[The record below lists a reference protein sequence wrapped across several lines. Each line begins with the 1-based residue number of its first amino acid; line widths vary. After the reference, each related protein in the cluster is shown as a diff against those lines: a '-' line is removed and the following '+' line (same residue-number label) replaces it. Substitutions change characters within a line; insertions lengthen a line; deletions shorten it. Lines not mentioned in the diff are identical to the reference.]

1 MLYLTLAFVALCVFL
16 AVLLS
21 REDSK
26 NVKLVAENSKL
37 KGRMEAMHDK
47 EPDSPE
53 APLTLDGIADAV
65 RHIGYVPELDE
76 DMVIF
81 MVAGERYYADASRLP
96 TIFIVKEYGL
106 DTKVYEIDLMKE
118 AAHQMSD
125 DLIMLKAFIIEDDG
139 RTGLRFLIA
148 ALDAN
153 IASLRMNLPRYIN
166 IIEDGRRSLNEHYQ
180 ELVKAK
186 ETVAKTINPFAT
198 ATPAESK
205 ITS

>member
-1 MLYLTLAFVALCVFL
+1 MLYLTIAFVVLCVFL

-26 NVKLVAENSKL
+26 NVKLVAENSML
-37 KGRMEAMHDK
+37 KGRMEAMHERELESLD
-47 EPDSPE
+47 
-53 APLTLDGIADAV
+53 APLTLDGIAEAV
-65 RHIGYVPELDE
+65 RYIGYVPELDE

-81 MVAGERYYADASRLP
+81 MVAGERYYVDASRLP
-96 TIFIVKEYGL
+96 TIFFVKEYGL
-106 DTKVYEIDLMKE
+106 DTKEYEIDLMKN

-153 IASLRMNLPRYIN
+153 IASLRKNLPRYIN

-186 ETVAKTINPFAT
+186 QTAAKTINPFAT